1 MKTLFSLAWRN
12 IWRNKKRSLIT
23 ISSILIAVF
32 LAIGIRSMQLGMYKS
47 LLNNIIDSYTG
58 YVQIHGKNYWNE
70 RTIDN
75 ALEIND
81 ELYKTIKETE
91 GVKEVIPRLG
101 SFCLASFDDLTKG
114 VLVNGIVPEKESAI
128 QNIEERIIE
137 GRIFSKNNEVVLA
150 KDVASYFQVSLG
162 DTIVFLGQGYHGMSA
177 AAKYIISGI
186 IDLKNPNL
194 NKLNVFL
201 SLNSAQELFSAPN
214 VLTNIV
220 IAKDEHAD
228 ADDIKANLIS
238 KLDTNALD
246 VMSWKE
252 MMPEIEQTIAVDS
265 AGGIIMIAIL
275 YMIIFFGIFG
285 TVLMMT
291 QERMYEFGV
300 LVSIGMKKW
309 KLVITVL
316 IETVM
321 LSLAG
326 VIGGILFVYPFILWK
341 HFDPFQFPKKQAAM
355 MEKFGFSP
363 EIPFYILPDLPIA
376 HSIIIFVITIVVAL
390 YPTYVLLRLKPL
402 DAMRR

>member
-1 MKTLFSLAWRN
+1 MKTLFKLAWRN

-47 LLNNIIDSYTG
+47 LLDSIIDSYSG
-58 YVQIHGKNYWNE
+58 YVQIHGKNYWDE

-81 ELYKTIKETE
+81 ELLNKIKDTE
-91 GVKEVIPRLG
+91 GVKEAIPRLSNFCLG
-101 SFCLASFDDLTKG
+101 SFNDLTKG
-114 VLVNGIVPEKESAI
+114 VLINGIDIEKEKAI
-128 QNIEERIIE
+128 QDVEERIIE
-137 GRIFSKNNEVVLA
+137 GKIFSNKNEVVLA
-150 KDVASYFQVSLG
+150 KKVASYFKISIG

-177 AAKYIISGI
+177 AGKYVLSGI

-201 SLNSAQELFSAPN
+201 SLESAQELFSCQG

-220 IAKDEHAD
+220 IAKEEYAE
-228 ADDIKANLIS
+228 ADDIQALLVS
-238 KLDTNALD
+238 KIDTNTLE
-246 VMSWKE
+246 VMTWKE

-300 LVSIGMKKW
+300 LISIGMKKW
-309 KLVITVL
+309 KLVVTIF
-316 IETVM
+316 IETIM
-321 LSLAG
+321 LSMAG
-326 VIGGILFVYPFILWK
+326 VLGGLLLVYPFILWK
-341 HFDPFQFPKKQAAM
+341 HYEPFQFPEKEARM

-376 HSIIIFVITIVVAL
+376 HSIIIFLITIAVAF
-390 YPTYVLLRLKPL
+390 YPMYILLKLKPL
-402 DAMRR
+402 DAMRQ